1 MRFNLHAA
9 ESFMATN
16 ARLLDRRRLQL
27 LLGTVDPRDALDA
40 LDAYRNA
47 DGGYGSGLEP
57 DLRAAESQPAAAMH
71 ALEVLAE
78 AAPAAMTRAVELF
91 DWLEKHTLADG
102 GLPFA
107 LPIAD
112 PAGCAPFW
120 TQGEPATSS
129 LQMTAQVAANAHRL
143 GHHHPGLVNHPW
155 LMKATTYCVDA
166 IRGLDHAPHA
176 YELLFAL
183 RFLDAVAENM
193 PDAENMLDADA
204 LVKHLGRHLPP
215 GGSMHVK
222 GGTEAEMLNPLDFA
236 PHPGGPVRALL
247 AGQAVATD
255 IERLAREQQP
265 DGGWLVDFASYSPAA
280 ALEWRG
286 YATVRAVQILQSN
299 SS

>member
-1 MRFNLHAA
+1 MSFDLHAA

-27 LLGTVDPRDALDA
+27 LLGTADPRDTLDA
-40 LDAYRNA
+40 LDAYRNT

-71 ALEVLAE
+71 ALEVLTE

-91 DWLEKHTLADG
+91 NWLEKHTLADG

-107 LPIAD
+107 LPIAN

-120 TQGEPATSS
+120 TQGDTATSS

-143 GHHHPGLVNHPW
+143 GHHHPDLVNHPW
-155 LMKATTYCVDA
+155 LVKATTYCADA

-183 RFLDAVAENM
+183 GFLDAVAESV
-193 PDAENMLDADA
+193 PDADA
-204 LVKHLGRHLPP
+204 LLRNLGRHLPRD
-215 GGSMHVK
+215 GSMHVE
-222 GGTEAEMLNPLDFA
+222 GGTEAEKLHPLDFA
-236 PHPGGPVRALL
+236 PHPDGPVRALL

-255 IERLAREQQP
+255 IERLARQQQP
-265 DGGWLVDFASYSPAA
+265 DGGWLVDFATYSPAA

-286 YATVRAVQILQSN
+286 YATVRAVEILRSN
-299 SS
+299 S